1 MSALAQPGYAQPGY
15 VVRPLRRAEYERL
28 VAAGAFESERVE
40 LLEGFLVEM
49 SPQRAA
55 HASAI
60 EVLTELLY
68 AARQADQKVRVQ
80 LPLALSEES
89 EPEPD
94 LCVVP
99 AGDHRERHPSKALL
113 VIEVAESSLAKDR
126 RKSIIYAGAGVPE
139 YWLVDVES
147 RRVEV
152 RTHPEG
158 DTYLRQETVSSGG
171 ELQSSSLPALKVSVD
186 RIFAG

>member
-1 MSALAQPGYAQPGY
+1 
-15 VVRPLRRAEYERL
+15 VD
-28 VAAGAFESERVE
+28 AGAFESERVE

-49 SPQRAA
+49 SPQRAS

-68 AARQADQKVRVQ
+68 AARQPGQKVRVQ
-80 LPLALSEES
+80 LPLALADES

-99 AGDHRERHPSKALL
+99 AGDHREHHPLEALL

-126 RKSIIYAGAGVPE
+126 RKSTIYARAGIPE
-139 YWLVDVES
+139 YWLVDVVNQ
-147 RRVEV
+147 RVEV
-152 RTHPEG
+152 RTQPEG
-158 DTYLRQETVSSGG
+158 GAYLRQETVASGS

>member
-1 MSALAQPGYAQPGY
+1 MSALERPGYI
-15 VVRPLRRAEYERL
+15 VRPLRRTEYERL
-28 VAAGAFESERVE
+28 VEAGAFESERVE
-40 LLEGFLVEM
+40 LLEGFLVEL
-49 SPQRAA
+49 SPQRAP

-68 AARQADQKVRVQ
+68 AARQPGHKVRVQ
-80 LPLALSEES
+80 LPLALGDES

-99 AGDHRERHPSKALL
+99 AGDHRQSHPSEALL

-126 RKSIIYAGAGVPE
+126 RKAAVYAAAGVPE
-139 YWLVDVES
+139 YWLVDIDN

-152 RTHPEG
+152 RTQPEG
-158 DTYLRQETVSSGG
+158 GAYLRQETIAAGG
-171 ELQSSSLPALKVSVD
+171 ELASSALPGLKVPVD
-186 RIFAG
+186 QIFAG

>member
-1 MSALAQPGYAQPGY
+1 
-15 VVRPLRRAEYERL
+15 VD
-28 VAAGAFESERVE
+28 AGAFENERVE
-40 LLEGFLVEM
+40 LLEGFLVELR
-49 SPQRAA
+49 PQRAS

-68 AARQADQKVRVQ
+68 SARQPGYKVRVQ
-80 LPLALSEES
+80 LPLALGDES

-99 AGDHRERHPSKALL
+99 AGDHRQGHPSEALL

-126 RKSIIYAGAGVPE
+126 RKATIYARAGVPE
-139 YWLVDVES
+139 YWLVDVANQ
-147 RRVEV
+147 RVEV
-152 RTHPEG
+152 RTQPEG
-158 DTYLRQETVSSGG
+158 DAYLRQETVASGS
-171 ELQSSSLPALKVSVD
+171 ELSSSSLPGLNVLVD

>member
-1 MSALAQPGYAQPGY
+1 MSALEQPGYI
-15 VVRPLRRAEYERL
+15 VRPLRRAEYERL
-28 VAAGAFESERVE
+28 VEAGAFESERVE

-49 SPQRAA
+49 SPQRAS

-68 AARQADQKVRVQ
+68 SARQPGQRVRVQ
-80 LPLALSEES
+80 LPLALGDES

-99 AGDHRERHPSKALL
+99 EGDHRERHPSKALL

-126 RKSIIYAGAGVPE
+126 RKSTIYARAGVPE
-139 YWLVDVES
+139 YWLVDVENQ
-147 RRVEV
+147 RVEV
-152 RTHPEG
+152 RTQPEVG
-158 DTYLRQETVSSGG
+158 AYLRQETVASGG
-171 ELQSSSLPALKVSVD
+171 ELQSLSLPGLKVSVD

>member
-1 MSALAQPGYAQPGY
+1 MSALEQSGY

-28 VAAGAFESERVE
+28 VEAGAFDNERVE

-49 SPQRAA
+49 SPQKAS

-60 EVLTELLY
+60 EVLAELLY
-68 AARQADQKVRVQ
+68 SARQPGQKVRVQ
-80 LPLALSEES
+80 LPLALGDES

-99 AGDHRERHPSKALL
+99 AGDHRQRHPSQALL

-126 RKSIIYAGAGVPE
+126 RKAALYARAGVPE
-139 YWLVDVES
+139 YWLVDVGGQ
-147 RRVEV
+147 RVEV
-152 RTHPEG
+152 RSQPEG
-158 DTYLRQETVSSGG
+158 GAYLRQETVASGG
-171 ELQSSSLPALKVSVD
+171 RLESSSLPGLTLSVE
-186 RIFAG
+186 RIFGG

>member
-1 MSALAQPGYAQPGY
+1 MSALEQPGY
-15 VVRPLRRAEYERL
+15 VVRRLRRAEYERL
-28 VAAGAFESERVE
+28 VESGAFESERVE

-49 SPQRAA
+49 SPQRAS

-68 AARQADQKVRVQ
+68 SAREPGQKVRVQ
-80 LPLALSEES
+80 LPLALGDES

-99 AGDHRERHPSKALL
+99 DGDYRERHPSQALL
-113 VIEVAESSLAKDR
+113 IIEVAESSLAKDR
-126 RKSIIYAGAGVPE
+126 RKAAIYAQASVPE
-139 YWLVDVES
+139 YWLVDVANQ
-147 RRVEV
+147 RVEV
-152 RTHPEG
+152 RTQPEG
-158 DTYLRQETVSSGG
+158 GAYLRQETVVCGS
-171 ELQSSSLPALKVSVD
+171 ELTACSLPELKVSVE

>member
-1 MSALAQPGYAQPGY
+1 MSALEQPGY

-28 VAAGAFESERVE
+28 VDGGAFESERVE

-68 AARQADQKVRVQ
+68 SARQPAHKVRVQ
-80 LPLALSEES
+80 LPLALGDDS

-99 AGDHRERHPSKALL
+99 AGDHRERHPGQALL

-126 RKSIIYAGAGVPE
+126 RKSTIYAKAGVPE
-139 YWLVDVES
+139 YWLVDVEN

-152 RTHPEG
+152 RTQPEG
-158 DTYLRQETVSSGG
+158 GAYLRQETIASGG
-171 ELQSSSLPALKVSVD
+171 ELLSSSLPGLKVSVD
-186 RIFAG
+186 TIFAG

>member
-1 MSALAQPGYAQPGY
+1 MSALEQPGY

-28 VAAGAFESERVE
+28 VEAGAFERERVE

-49 SPQRAA
+49 SPQRAS

-68 AARQADQKVRVQ
+68 AARQPGQKVRVQ
-80 LPLALSEES
+80 LPLALADDS

-99 AGDHRERHPSKALL
+99 AADHRERHPSQAFL

-126 RKSIIYAGAGVPE
+126 RKSTIYARAGVPE
-139 YWLVDVES
+139 YWLVDVENQ
-147 RRVEV
+147 RVEV
-152 RTHPEG
+152 RTQPEG
-158 DTYLRQETVSSGG
+158 GTYLRQETISCGG
-171 ELQSSSLPALKVSVD
+171 DVQSSAVPGLKVSVGK
-186 RIFAG
+186 IFAG

>member
-1 MSALAQPGYAQPGY
+1 MSALEQPGY

-28 VAAGAFESERVE
+28 VEAGAFESERVE

-49 SPQRAA
+49 SPQRAS

-68 AARQADQKVRVQ
+68 LARQPGRKVRVQ
-80 LPLALSEES
+80 LPLALGDES

-99 AGDHRERHPSKALL
+99 AGDHRERHPSEALL

-126 RKSIIYAGAGVPE
+126 RKSAIYARAGVPE
-139 YWLVDVES
+139 YWLVDVENQ
-147 RRVEV
+147 RVEV
-152 RTHPEG
+152 RTQPENG
-158 DTYLRQETVSSGG
+158 AYLRLETVARGG
-171 ELQSSSLPALKVSVD
+171 ELSSASLPGLNVSVD